1 MIWIRLIITIVFVLL
16 VIYYG
21 MVVAQLGG
29 FLRITNRRMEFG
41 RLIVPFY
48 YWIAPQSEKPKIKK
62 KTVNERVF
70 EGLKDKVET
79 NDNKMN
85 SSEVKEDV
93 VK

>member
-1 MIWIRLIITIVFVLL
+1 MIWIRLIMTIVFVLL

-21 MVVAQLGG
+21 MIVAQLGG
-29 FLRITNRRMEFG
+29 YLKITNRRMEFG

-48 YWIAPQSEKPKIKK
+48 YWIAPQSEKPKVKK

-79 NDNKMN
+79 NDLN
-85 SSEVKEDV
+85 STSIETKKEVAK
-93 VK
+93 

>member
-1 MIWIRLIITIVFVLL
+1 MVWIRLIITIVFVLL

-21 MVVAQLGG
+21 IIVAQLGG

-48 YWIAPQSEKPKIKK
+48 YWIAPQSEKPKTKK

-79 NDNKMN
+79 NDNNVK
-85 SSEVKEDV
+85 SSNIKEDDA
-93 VK
+93 K

>member
-21 MVVAQLGG
+21 MIVAQLGG

-48 YWIAPQSEKPKIKK
+48 YWIAPQSEKPKAKK

-79 NDNKMN
+79 N
-85 SSEVKEDV
+85 EDV
-93 VK
+93 TK